1 MHDYLGDLLFGGF
14 VIVLLVIFLRD
25 WSNATQLV
33 SGLAGTYTN
42 SVTSLANLG
51 NPANA

>member
-1 MHDYLGDLLFGGF
+1 MPDYIGDLLFGGF
-14 VIVLLVIFLRD
+14 VIVLVVIFLRD

-33 SGLAGTYTN
+33 SGLAGTYTT
-42 SVTSLANLG
+42 SVTNLANLG